1 MNNKYE
7 FKLNPH
13 EANDSHM
20 GLARRIKRGESILE
34 LGCSSGYLS
43 RFLKQDLGCYVVGID
58 IDPQALAQAA
68 EFCDLALVADLDHD
82 AWLQQIAG
90 ERFDTIL
97 CADVLEHLKNPA
109 AVLKNLQPFL
119 KPNGRVLASIPNV
132 AHASIRLELLQGHF
146 DYERLGILDDT
157 HLHFYTLDGC
167 IGMLMQAGYLCQDVA
182 YSIHDIADEVIVE
195 HLQHVGLEASAACR
209 QLLHQPEATAFQFIL
224 EARPAAPELLRHKP
238 PALTPKPLVSS
249 GAFYSLK
256 QEAIEELERQV
267 KLLQQDRERVVSE
280 LNAQSVHN
288 ENHLKNITAL
298 QEQVMVL
305 QKQRDAEQVHNQN
318 HAKSIRAFE
327 QRVHALEL
335 ERDAEKIHNKNHQLN
350 IKELEKSL
358 AVIETQLLVAQQGLD
373 AEKVHNANHLQN
385 IKALRLKVEA
395 LEQERDAEKTH
406 NLNHQKNIKAFEQ
419 KVAALEL
426 ERDAEK
432 IHNLNHQQNIA
443 AWEQTGRILDEG
455 LFDLTLRLEGLENQ
469 KQQLIA
475 QFDGERE
482 HFVHL
487 LAAKEHQIAELHTQ
501 LQGLNS
507 EVERLEAV
515 LQRVHNKISYRTVRF
530 LKDTPRK
537 LASSVARRS
546 SKHDFDAHQATD
558 SFQSAPLEDN
568 YNVHDYSAWL
578 ARYGDIGHKLSE
590 YQATCQAWKQA
601 PKIAVL
607 MPVYNPTQSCLVE
620 AIESVLAQV
629 YPHWELCI
637 ADDAS
642 TEAYVAVVL
651 QRYAAQDQ
659 RIKVMRRTENGH
671 ISKASNSALELV
683 TADYV
688 ALMDHDDVLTPDA
701 LFWVAQTIIEHP
713 DVQLIYSDEDKL
725 TDQGQRYGAYFK
737 PDWNPELLLSHN
749 FICHLG
755 VYRTQRVRSLGGFDP
770 AFDGAQDY
778 DLALRYS
785 AALASNEIQHIPRIL
800 YHWRAT
806 PGSTANGIHEKP
818 YAEPLI
824 RQAVEKSL
832 AAKGVAAEVMA
843 HPRLPGALRV
853 RYKLPKELPLVSM
866 IIPTRNGFSLLK
878 RCVDSI
884 LDRTDYPNFE
894 VIIID
899 NGSDD
904 WIVQRYLD
912 YLKTDARITVLHDDS
927 PFNYAALNNKAA
939 ALAKGEL
946 LALLNNDLEVI
957 NSDWLSE
964 MVSIAVHPEVGA
976 VGAKLYYPND
986 LIQHAGVIV
995 GLGGVAGHS
1004 HKHFPRDNP
1013 GYCGRLWLTQN
1024 LSAVTAACLLLRKS
1038 VFEQVQGL
1046 DAENLKV
1053 AFNDVDFCL
1062 RIKEA
1067 GFWNVWTPY
1076 AELYHYE
1083 SATRGYED
1091 TPEKQARF
1099 TSEVEYMKQRWGAS
1113 LLIDPAY
1120 NPNLTLDREDFSFA
1134 FPPRV

>member
-43 RFLKQDLGCYVVGID
+43 RFLKQDLGCHVVGID

-68 EFCDLALVADLDHD
+68 EFCDLALVADLDQD
-82 AWLQQIAG
+82 AWLPQIAG

-109 AVLKNLQPFL
+109 AVLKNLQPYL

-182 YSIHDIADEVIVE
+182 YSIHDLADEVIVE
-195 HLQHVGLEASAACR
+195 HLQNVGLEASAACR
-209 QLLHQPEATAFQFIL
+209 KLLHQPEATAFQFIL

-267 KLLQQDRERVVSE
+267 QLLQEDRKRVISE

-288 ENHLKNITAL
+288 ENHLKNIAAL
-298 QEQVMVL
+298 QEQVIVL

-358 AVIETQLLVAQQGLD
+358 AVVETQLLVVQQALD

-385 IKALRLKVEA
+385 IKALHLKVEA
-395 LEQERDAEKTH
+395 LELERDAEKTHNANHQQNIKALQLKVAALEQDCDAEKTH
-406 NLNHQKNIKAFEQ
+406 NLNHQKNIKAFEA

-469 KQQLIA
+469 KQHLIA
-475 QFDGERE
+475 QFDGERA
-482 HFVHL
+482 HFVQL
-487 LAAKEHQIAELHTQ
+487 LAGKEHHIAELHNQ
-501 LQGLNS
+501 LQGLNA

-537 LASSVARRS
+537 LAKSMVRRGGRVDFVTQEVAENS
-546 SKHDFDAHQATD
+546 PPVTF
-558 SFQSAPLEDN
+558 EDN

-590 YQATCQAWKQA
+590 YQATYQTWKAA
-601 PKIAVL
+601 PKIAIL
-607 MPVYNPTQSCLVE
+607 MPVYNPTQDCLVE

-629 YPHWELCI
+629 YPFWELCI

-642 TEAYVAVVL
+642 TEAYVTEVL
-651 QRYAAQDQ
+651 QRFAAQDQ
-659 RIKVMRRTENGH
+659 RIKVMRRTQNGH

-713 DVQLIYSDEDKL
+713 NVQLIYSDEDKL

-755 VYRTQRVRSLGGFDP
+755 VYRTQKVRSLGGFDP

-785 AALASNEIQHIPRIL
+785 ATLVSNEIQHISRIL

-824 RQAVEKSL
+824 RRAVEKSL
-832 AAKGVAAEVMA
+832 AAKGIAAEVMA

-878 RCVDSI
+878 RFVDSI
-884 LDRTDYPNFE
+884 LDRTDYTNPPTSAA
-894 VIIID
+894 IAAACCRLAT
-899 NGSDD
+899 GSSTTS
-904 WIVQRYLD
+904 V
-912 YLKTDARITVLHDDS
+912 S
-927 PFNYAALNNKAA
+927 AAL
-939 ALAKGEL
+939 
-946 LALLNNDLEVI
+946 
-957 NSDWLSE
+957 
-964 MVSIAVHPEVGA
+964 
-976 VGAKLYYPND
+976 
-986 LIQHAGVIV
+986 
-995 GLGGVAGHS
+995 
-1004 HKHFPRDNP
+1004 
-1013 GYCGRLWLTQN
+1013 
-1024 LSAVTAACLLLRKS
+1024 
-1038 VFEQVQGL
+1038 
-1046 DAENLKV
+1046 
-1053 AFNDVDFCL
+1053 
-1062 RIKEA
+1062 
-1067 GFWNVWTPY
+1067 
-1076 AELYHYE
+1076 
-1083 SATRGYED
+1083 
-1091 TPEKQARF
+1091 
-1099 TSEVEYMKQRWGAS
+1099 
-1113 LLIDPAY
+1113 
-1120 NPNLTLDREDFSFA
+1120 
-1134 FPPRV
+1134 